1 MSRLQRPNN
10 ENTASRTS
18 GKPLNHRMVGGCR
31 EDVRPPAGSQGSSRF
46 TLRYKRLTGR
56 TRTSKSI
63 PSPRAATQ
71 PSQGGED
78 ALRGVRDVLCEAYE
92 GRLSKCRS
100 EMERLKDENNTLRH
114 SLSGA
119 SQREVEEDL
128 QLWCILG
135 GGGLA
140 LSKPEHL
147 ARRAQMKSRHS
158 GMVASKEPASVVTE
172 WAEKHSGSARRAPT
186 RASDEKKLRPVPAGQ
201 SSPRESSSARSVT
214 LSASEKNPSAG
225 SNRGEPEPSA
235 DETEGFVVNSLGR
248 SSPPPHVK
256 DFTEIAPED
265 PVSTFQGE
273 SSRGTGLIAVRY
285 PDRVAQSADPVA
297 VEYPRKRPRCEAFAM
312 IVYPRHGGHG
322 SDEVVKVRYPSD
334 VILAMPRREPAED
347 LKSVNSKT
355 AYISYPR
362 VIGQTP
368 AEVTYEGD
376 GSDLGG
382 QLTIGEQ
389 IPDPSS
395 PSRET
400 AAVCRSASAATYP
413 EGEDTRADGSVHDD
427 SGHAGEVRFPSPL
440 GHKVSSTVIYPKP
453 GPADESS
460 SLAPVRYPSA
470 PATSERSLFV
480 EYPWRYSDE
489 AASIISYPRCDG
501 CYDDEGVPKEA
512 AVPSLDDSYTVARP
526 EGSSR
531 VIEICAT
538 QEKSKGCR
546 GVDEDSHMPPVPPAQ
561 PPSAGSMDSNADSK
575 SSCGLSPLSMVDNSV
590 SVAVTYPMIVIEA
603 SSSTKLIK
611 IRYPDSCSL
620 SGSSVSVDYPSNP
633 SHRPLPNVVYPS
645 VVKQRNSEVLQKA
658 MVLPSSGAELR
669 SAELCRGP
677 RESPALAE
685 TIFYPHASI

>member
-128 QLWCILG
+128 QAATREWSRAKSLLAWSLNGLRSILG
-135 GGGLA
+135 A
-140 LSKPEHL
+140 
-147 ARRAQMKSRHS
+147 
-158 GMVASKEPASVVTE
+158 PA
-172 WAEKHSGSARRAPT
+172 GSDAHNDNPSTRGQNPAPT